1 MAHHGVLLMH
11 THNPRTASRAI
22 LLLTSTTSDSPSR
35 NRKSPV
41 RARAIARLL
50 TLQTIATLGIF
61 IAGCKGGVP
70 NPNNELSSGQLM
82 LDLQN
87 AVVQMREDNA
97 NFQAQ
102 IDSLHSTVAYQDTI
116 IRQLAALSNVSVRPP
131 SLSVP

>member
-1 MAHHGVLLMH
+1 
-11 THNPRTASRAI
+11 
-22 LLLTSTTSDSPSR
+22 
-35 NRKSPV
+35 
-41 RARAIARLL
+41 
-50 TLQTIATLGIF
+50 
-61 IAGCKGGVP
+61 
-70 NPNNELSSGQLM
+70 M

-102 IDSLHSTVAYQDTI
+102 IDALRSTVAYQDTI

>member
-1 MAHHGVLLMH
+1 MAHHGVLLIDA
-11 THNPRTASRAI
+11 HNPRTASRAI
-22 LLLTSTTSDSPSR
+22 LLPTSTTSDSPLR
-35 NRKSPV
+35 NRKTRV

-61 IAGCKGGVP
+61 ITSCKGGVP

-102 IDSLHSTVAYQDTI
+102 IDALHSTVAYQDTI